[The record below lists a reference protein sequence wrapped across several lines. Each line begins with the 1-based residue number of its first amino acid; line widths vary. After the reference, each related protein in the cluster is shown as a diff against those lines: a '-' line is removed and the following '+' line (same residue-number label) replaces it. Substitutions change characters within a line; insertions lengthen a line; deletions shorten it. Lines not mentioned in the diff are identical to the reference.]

1 MKELQAKTRSAPPW
15 K

>member
-1 MKELQAKTRSAPPW
+1 MKGLQAKKRSAPPW